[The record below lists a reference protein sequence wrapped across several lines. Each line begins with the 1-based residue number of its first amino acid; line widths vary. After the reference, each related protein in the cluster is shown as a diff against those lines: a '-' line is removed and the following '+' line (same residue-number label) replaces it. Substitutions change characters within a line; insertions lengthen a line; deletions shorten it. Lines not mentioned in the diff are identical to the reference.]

1 MKTNN
6 PNNSFF
12 DKDLLKNK
20 KVMGIAAA
28 ILVCTGTVG
37 YAAYQPFTP
46 AKPQAAEKVAPKKKK
61 ESSSWIIPEDNRKK
75 SKKEQTKKEATDVS
89 KNVFDRFGLS
99 ETEKMETIK
108 QDTGQSLQPK
118 ELLAVAQTIKEQDK
132 EQQPTIVDQIVKNPA
147 IVIPDKVPE
156 KPTEPS
162 KPKEEETNPSK
173 PEIIPPVDPD
183 PQPPVIVVDYN
194 VLERLVANAEGLPA
208 EAYLSKSYEAMQTQ
222 LTQAK
227 VMLAE
232 RNATQSQVNAQV
244 QALQNTINQL
254 VLRGNMTELENLI
267 EQVQNINRELYTTDS
282 ARQLDQANDSA
293 KELVQ
298 QGEATQ
304 ETIDSVLKELNQA
317 IMQLVARGDKE
328 VLRNVV
334 NQAKSIDREI
344 YTAESLQVLDEA
356 VGQAQHLLTLI
367 DATQEQVNEMV
378 QLVQT
383 ALDGLQKVGE
393 PDLSLIELNRLIA
406 EYETLDLSGYT
417 EQTVAHFMDELNKAK
432 ALVSNGKVT
441 EEEVKAQITTLKQ
454 AKEGLEIKGD
464 KTSLTQLVSEVM
476 QLEADLYTTSS
487 WEALQTALG
496 EANQVLSDTQ
506 ATQQSVDTAFTNLQL
521 AKDSLI
527 NA

>member
-1 MKTNN
+1 
-6 PNNSFF
+6 
-12 DKDLLKNK
+12 
-20 KVMGIAAA
+20 MGIAAA

-173 PEIIPPVDPD
+173 PEIIPPV
-183 PQPPVIVVDYN
+183 IVVDYN

-208 EAYLSKSYEAMQTQ
+208 EAYLSKSYEAMQAQ

-267 EQVQNINRELYTTDS
+267 EQVKNINRELYTTDS

-383 ALDGLQKVGE
+383 ALDSLQKVGE

-432 ALVSNGKVT
+432 ALVSNGNVT
-441 EEEVKAQITTLKQ
+441 EEEVKAQITALKQ
-454 AKEGLEIKGD
+454 AKEGLEIKVD

-487 WEALQTALG
+487 WEVLQTALG

-506 ATQQSVDTAFTNLQL
+506 ATQQNVDTAFNNLQL

-527 NA
+527 KA